1 MNASPF
7 HCVSVCW
14 YDFNAYSLQLGILC
28 QCACLCIYGQSKKKQ
43 NISLSAGFEPAR
55 EDPNGFL
62 VHRLNH
68 SATTTVP
75 VIGWMPKY
83 FMCLSVYLFQ
93 KVKKYIL
100 RFNWGSNPGPLACE
114 ASVITTTPLN
124 RCTQAIPVLKLYT
137 CKHDINNKV
146 KKLYFVPTLDN
157 MSCLSGPTITCSTHL
172 FYVYNVCKAKRNDG
186 QYGARTHDIRVISTT
201 L

>member
-1 MNASPF
+1 M
-7 HCVSVCW
+7 
-14 YDFNAYSLQLGILC
+14 LQEEWIMKTRDKNY
-28 QCACLCIYGQSKKKQ
+28 A
-43 NISLSAGFEPAR
+43 LSAGFEPAR

-137 CKHDINNKV
+137 CKHDINNRV
-146 KKLYFVPTLDN
+146 KKVYFV
-157 MSCLSGPTITCSTHL
+157 ST
-172 FYVYNVCKAKRNDG
+172 FG
-186 QYGARTHDIRVISTT
+186 QHVISFWTNYYM
-201 L
+201 LNSLVLCLQRL